1 MSIEPHGG
9 ALVNRRV
16 SGEERDRLISEAA
29 DLPRIDLDER
39 QIADLDM
46 IAVGAMSPLTGFL
59 GEKDYQSVVADM
71 RLADGTVWPFPI
83 SLRVGR
89 ELADKVAERAALWG
103 DGKLLAVLDVSEK
116 FEGDKK
122 VEAKDVYGTDDEAH
136 PGVAALY
143 AQGDV
148 MLGGDVH
155 VVDRPH
161 LDDFDHI
168 HNDPAELRAKIDK
181 LGWKTLVGFQTRNPI
196 HRAHEYLIK
205 CALEIV
211 DGALIH
217 PLVGATKSDDI
228 PADVRVK
235 CYEAL
240 IEDYFPSDRI
250 MLSAYPAAMRYAGPR
265 EAVFHALTRKNYGCT
280 HFIVGRDHAGVG
292 SYYGTYDAQQIFDRF
307 TPAEIG
313 ITLFKFEHAF
323 WCRKNGSMA
332 TPKTSDSAMEDRF
345 FLSGTKVRQ
354 MLTDGEEIPVEFTR
368 PEVAAILQ
376 EDARAKIGA

>member
-122 VEAKDVYGTDDEAH
+122 VEAKDVYGTEDEAH

-161 LDDFDHI
+161 LDEFDHI
-168 HNDPAELRAKIDK
+168 GIFN
-181 LGWKTLVGFQTRNPI
+181 WLVDGSRLVHGPETFQPLPSFNEIRIIPVF
-196 HRAHEYLIK
+196 
-205 CALEIV
+205 ALE
-211 DGALIH
+211 
-217 PLVGATKSDDI
+217 PN
-228 PADVRVK
+228 
-235 CYEAL
+235 
-240 IEDYFPSDRI
+240 EDHQRI
-250 MLSAYPAAMRYAGPR
+250 FEEFL
-265 EAVFHALTRKNYGCT
+265 
-280 HFIVGRDHAGVG
+280 
-292 SYYGTYDAQQIFDRF
+292 FD
-307 TPAEIG
+307 
-313 ITLFKFEHAF
+313 
-323 WCRKNGSMA
+323 
-332 TPKTSDSAMEDRF
+332 
-345 FLSGTKVRQ
+345 
-354 MLTDGEEIPVEFTR
+354 EEIELGQLVE
-368 PEVAAILQ
+368 
-376 EDARAKIGA
+376 